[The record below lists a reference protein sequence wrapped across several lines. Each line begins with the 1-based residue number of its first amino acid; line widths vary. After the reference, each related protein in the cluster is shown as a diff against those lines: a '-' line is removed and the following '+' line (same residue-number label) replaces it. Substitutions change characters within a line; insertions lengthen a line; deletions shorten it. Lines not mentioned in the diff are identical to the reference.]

1 MGDLSGLDAIG
12 ERTHAFGLP
21 ATSPRALPLFA
32 QLAGPL
38 HRERTD
44 GVPIAEG
51 MVRDNTPE
59 ECRCL
64 SDDVGVLV
72 GRSIL
77 RPRQGRLQLPAIDQR
92 ILRLVR

>member
-1 MGDLSGLDAIG
+1 M
-12 ERTHAFGLP
+12 
-21 ATSPRALPLFA
+21 
-32 QLAGPL
+32 
-38 HRERTD
+38 
-44 GVPIAEG
+44 EG